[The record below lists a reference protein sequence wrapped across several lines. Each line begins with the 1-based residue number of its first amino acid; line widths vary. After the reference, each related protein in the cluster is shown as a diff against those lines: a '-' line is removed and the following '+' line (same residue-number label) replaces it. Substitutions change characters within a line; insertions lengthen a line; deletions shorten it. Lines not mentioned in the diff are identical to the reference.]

1 MHMRIVNTGSY
12 SRQNNMNTLKHFH
25 QLACPFW
32 RGKGSLKA
40 WLLLA
45 AVIGFS
51 LAIVRV
57 SVYITAWNK
66 DFYDALEQFNRP
78 LLYALLWQYLGF
90 IALTVGFV
98 VLGNWLRKILVFRWR
113 EQLTQHFTQMWLAQH
128 RAYRLQTQP
137 QGEPDNPDQRI
148 AEDCFLLADKS
159 IDLFK
164 YFIMN
169 AAKLGAFVIVLWQ
182 LSGSLK
188 IDIGGKI
195 WVLHGYLVWVALG
208 YTLVC
213 TLATHLIGRKLHPLN
228 IDRQHREAD
237 YRASLLRVRDHA
249 EQIAFYRGETSEHRR
264 LNRRFAAVRENWH
277 ALIGRELRLET
288 FSATYLR
295 VTQFIPIAAALPLY
309 LAHTLTFGG
318 LMQARSAFG
327 NVQDG
332 FGWFMDYYKRIMEW
346 AAVVSRLADFQ
357 AALDDVPTLPET
369 ESSTPVQAA
378 VIQLNQL
385 VVRRNRPI
393 NAQIGAGEYVLLDGK
408 SGAGKTSLLRV
419 LAGLTAPDSGSVRL
433 SGSVL
438 FLPQKSYLALGSL
451 KNLLSYPSATPLP
464 EDAIRTALAKVGL
477 ARLNDEL
484 DAVADWQARLSGGE
498 QQRIG
503 IARALLHRPQILA
516 MDEPTAALD
525 DASAEALFALLQQ
538 ELPHTAVLCATHQ
551 AVLRERFARRIEL
564 LAEE

>member
-1 MHMRIVNTGSY
+1 
-12 SRQNNMNTLKHFH
+12 MNTLKHFYL
-25 QLACPFW
+25 LACPFW

-45 AVIGFS
+45 AVISFA

-57 SVYITAWNK
+57 SVHITAWNK

-78 LLYALLWQYLGF
+78 LLYALLWRYLGY

-113 EQLTQHFTQMWLAQH
+113 AQLNEAFTQMWLAQH
-128 RAYRLQTQP
+128 RAYRLQIRSE
-137 QGEPDNPDQRI
+137 GEPDNPDQRI

-169 AAKLGAFVIVLWQ
+169 AAKLGAFVVVLWQ

-188 IDIGGKI
+188 IDIGGKT

-237 YRASLLRVRDHA
+237 YRANLLRVRDHA
-249 EQIAFYRGETSEHRR
+249 EQIAFYRGENIEHLR
-264 LNRRFAAVRENWH
+264 LRRRFAAVRDNWH

-295 VTQFIPIAAALPLY
+295 ITQFIPIAAALPLY

-357 AALDDVPTLPET
+357 AALERVPTLPET
-369 ESSTPVQAA
+369 QTQPETASPAL
-378 VIQLNQL
+378 IQLDRL
-385 VVRRNRPI
+385 VVRQNQPI
-393 NAQIGAGEYVLLDGK
+393 SAQIRAGERVLLDGR

-419 LAGLTAPDSGSVRL
+419 LAGLTAPEGGSVQITA
-433 SGSVL
+433 STL
-438 FLPQKSYLALGSL
+438 FLPQKPYLPQGSL
-451 KNLLSYPSATPLP
+451 KNLLCYPALP
-464 EDAIRTALAKVGL
+464 TQPENELRAVLEQVGL
-477 ARLNDEL
+477 AQLAPEL
-484 DAVADWQARLSGGE
+484 ATQADWQTRLSGGE
-498 QQRIG
+498 
-503 IARALLHRPQILA
+503 
-516 MDEPTAALD
+516 
-525 DASAEALFALLQQ
+525 
-538 ELPHTAVLCATHQ
+538 
-551 AVLRERFARRIEL
+551 
-564 LAEE
+564 

>member
-1 MHMRIVNTGSY
+1 
-12 SRQNNMNTLKHFH
+12 MNTLKHFY
-25 QLACPFW
+25 QLARLFW

-45 AVIGFS
+45 AVIGFA
-51 LAIVRV
+51 LAIVRM

-78 LLYALLWQYLGF
+78 LLYALLWQYLGY
-90 IALTVGFV
+90 IAFTVGFV

-113 EQLTQHFTQMWLAQH
+113 EQLTEQFTQMWLTRH
-128 RAYRLQTQP
+128 RAYRLQIQL

-188 IDIGGKI
+188 IDIGGKT
-195 WVLHGYLVWVALG
+195 WMLHGYLVWVALG

-237 YRASLLRVRDHA
+237 YRANLLRVRDHA
-249 EQIAFYRGETSEHRR
+249 EQIAFYRGENTEYLR
-264 LNRRFAAVRENWH
+264 LRRRFAAVRDNWY
-277 ALIGRELRLET
+277 ALIGRELRLEI

-346 AAVVSRLADFQ
+346 AAVVSRLVDFQ

-438 FLPQKSYLALGSL
+438 FLPQKPYLALGSL

-464 EDAIRTALAKVGL
+464 EDAIRAALAKVGL

-538 ELPHTAVLCATHQ
+538 ELLHTAVLCATHQ

>member
-1 MHMRIVNTGSY
+1 M
-12 SRQNNMNTLKHFH
+12 
-25 QLACPFW
+25 
-32 RGKGSLKA
+32 
-40 WLLLA
+40 
-45 AVIGFS
+45 
-51 LAIVRV
+51 
-57 SVYITAWNK
+57 YITAWNK

-78 LLYALLWQYLGF
+78 LLYTLLWQYLGY
-90 IALTVGFV
+90 IAFTVGFV

-113 EQLTQHFTQMWLAQH
+113 EQLTEQFTQMWLDRH
-128 RAYRLQTQP
+128 RAYRLQIQP

-237 YRASLLRVRDHA
+237 YRANLLRVRDHA
-249 EQIAFYRGETSEHRR
+249 EQIAFYRGENTEYLR
-264 LNRRFAAVRENWH
+264 LRRRFAAVRDNWY

-419 LAGLTAPDSGSVRL
+419 LAGLTAPDGGSVRIM
-433 SGSVL
+433 GRTL
-438 FLPQKSYLALGSL
+438 FLPQKPYLALDSL

-498 QQRIG
+498 QQRIS

-551 AVLRERFARRIEL
+551 AVLRERFGRRVEL

>member
-1 MHMRIVNTGSY
+1 
-12 SRQNNMNTLKHFH
+12 MNTLKHFY
-25 QLACPFW
+25 QLARPFW
-32 RGKGSLKA
+32 GGKGSLKA

-45 AVIGFS
+45 AVIGFA

-78 LLYALLWQYLGF
+78 LLYTLLWQYLGY
-90 IALTVGFV
+90 IAFTVGFV

-113 EQLTQHFTQMWLAQH
+113 EQLTEQFTQMWLARH
-128 RAYRLQTQP
+128 RAYRLQIQP

-237 YRASLLRVRDHA
+237 YRANLLRVRDHA
-249 EQIAFYRGETSEHRR
+249 EQIAFYRGENTEHLR
-264 LNRRFAAVRENWH
+264 LRRRFAAVRENWH
-277 ALIGRELRLET
+277 ALIERELRLET

-295 VTQFIPIAAALPLY
+295 ITQFIPIAAALPLY

-369 ESSTPVQAA
+369 ELPQPQDDAAASVQFE
-378 VIQLNQL
+378 QM
-385 VVRRNRPI
+385 VVRQNRPI

-419 LAGLTAPDSGSVRL
+419 LAGLTAPDGGSVRIM
-433 SGSVL
+433 GRTL
-438 FLPQKSYLALGSL
+438 FLPQKPYLALGSL

-503 IARALLHRPQILA
+503 ITRALLHRPQILA

>member
-169 AAKLGAFVIVLWQ
+169 AAKLGAFVVVLWQ

-188 IDIGGKI
+188 IDIGGKT
-195 WVLHGYLVWVALG
+195 WQLQGYLVWVALG

-228 IDRQHREAD
+228 IDRQHREAN

-249 EQIAFYRGETSEHRR
+249 EQIAFYRGENSE
-264 LNRRFAAVRENWH
+264 
-277 ALIGRELRLET
+277 
-288 FSATYLR
+288 
-295 VTQFIPIAAALPLY
+295 
-309 LAHTLTFGG
+309 
-318 LMQARSAFG
+318 
-327 NVQDG
+327 
-332 FGWFMDYYKRIMEW
+332 
-346 AAVVSRLADFQ
+346 
-357 AALDDVPTLPET
+357 
-369 ESSTPVQAA
+369 
-378 VIQLNQL
+378 
-385 VVRRNRPI
+385 
-393 NAQIGAGEYVLLDGK
+393 
-408 SGAGKTSLLRV
+408 KT
-419 LAGLTAPDSGSVRL
+419 A
-433 SGSVL
+433 
-438 FLPQKSYLALGSL
+438 
-451 KNLLSYPSATPLP
+451 
-464 EDAIRTALAKVGL
+464 
-477 ARLNDEL
+477 
-484 DAVADWQARLSGGE
+484 
-498 QQRIG
+498 
-503 IARALLHRPQILA
+503 
-516 MDEPTAALD
+516 
-525 DASAEALFALLQQ
+525 
-538 ELPHTAVLCATHQ
+538 
-551 AVLRERFARRIEL
+551 
-564 LAEE
+564 

>member
-1 MHMRIVNTGSY
+1 
-12 SRQNNMNTLKHFH
+12 
-25 QLACPFW
+25 
-32 RGKGSLKA
+32 
-40 WLLLA
+40 
-45 AVIGFS
+45 
-51 LAIVRV
+51 
-57 SVYITAWNK
+57 
-66 DFYDALEQFNRP
+66 
-78 LLYALLWQYLGF
+78 
-90 IALTVGFV
+90 
-98 VLGNWLRKILVFRWR
+98 
-113 EQLTQHFTQMWLAQH
+113 
-128 RAYRLQTQP
+128 
-137 QGEPDNPDQRI
+137 
-148 AEDCFLLADKS
+148 
-159 IDLFK
+159 
-164 YFIMN
+164 MN
-169 AAKLGAFVIVLWQ
+169 AAKLGAFVVVLWQ

-188 IDIGGKI
+188 IEIGGKT

-249 EQIAFYRGETSEHRR
+249 EQIAFYRGENSEKSR
-264 LNRRFAAVRENWH
+264 LSCRFAAVRDNWYT
-277 ALIGRELRLET
+277 LIGRELRLET

-551 AVLRERFARRIEL
+551 AVLRERFGRRIEL
-564 LAEE
+564 LADGE

>member
-1 MHMRIVNTGSY
+1 
-12 SRQNNMNTLKHFH
+12 MNTLKHFY
-25 QLACPFW
+25 QLARPFW

-45 AVIGFS
+45 AVIGFA

-78 LLYALLWQYLGF
+78 LLYTLLWQYLGY
-90 IALTVGFV
+90 IAFTVGFV

-113 EQLTQHFTQMWLAQH
+113 EQLTEQFTQMWLTRH
-128 RAYRLQTQP
+128 RAYRLQIQP

-169 AAKLGAFVIVLWQ
+169 AAKLGAFVVVLWQ

-237 YRASLLRVRDHA
+237 YRANLLRVRDHA
-249 EQIAFYRGETSEHRR
+249 EQIAFYRGENTEHLR
-264 LNRRFAAVRENWH
+264 LRRRFAAVRENWH

-309 LAHTLTFGG
+309 LARTLTFGG

-346 AAVVSRLADFQ
+346 AAVVSRLVDFQ
-357 AALDDVPTLPET
+357 AALDDVPTLPDVEMKS
-369 ESSTPVQAA
+369 ESPAPAQAA

-419 LAGLTAPDSGSVRL
+419 
-433 SGSVL
+433 
-438 FLPQKSYLALGSL
+438 
-451 KNLLSYPSATPLP
+451 
-464 EDAIRTALAKVGL
+464 LAKVGL

-564 LAEE
+564 LADGE

>member
-1 MHMRIVNTGSY
+1 
-12 SRQNNMNTLKHFH
+12 MNTLKHFY
-25 QLACPFW
+25 QLARPFW
-32 RGKGSLKA
+32 GGKGSLKA

-45 AVIGFS
+45 AVIGFA

-113 EQLTQHFTQMWLAQH
+113 EQLTEQFTQMWLARH
-128 RAYRLQTQP
+128 RAYRLQIQP

-237 YRASLLRVRDHA
+237 YRANLLRVRDHA
-249 EQIAFYRGETSEHRR
+249 EQIAFYRGENTEHLR
-264 LNRRFAAVRENWH
+264 LRRRFAAVRENWH
-277 ALIGRELRLET
+277 ALIERELRLET

-295 VTQFIPIAAALPLY
+295 ITQFIPIAAALPLY

-369 ESSTPVQAA
+369 ELPQPQDDAAASVQFE
-378 VIQLNQL
+378 QM
-385 VVRRNRPI
+385 VVRQNRPI

-419 LAGLTAPDSGSVRL
+419 LAGLTAPDGGSVRIM
-433 SGSVL
+433 GRTL
-438 FLPQKSYLALGSL
+438 FLPQKPYLALDSL

-503 IARALLHRPQILA
+503 ITRALLHRPQILA

-525 DASAEALFALLQQ
+525 DAFAEALFALLQQ

>member
-1 MHMRIVNTGSY
+1 MR
-12 SRQNNMNTLKHFH
+12 
-25 QLACPFW
+25 
-32 RGKGSLKA
+32 
-40 WLLLA
+40 
-45 AVIGFS
+45 
-51 LAIVRV
+51 
-57 SVYITAWNK
+57 
-66 DFYDALEQFNRP
+66 D
-78 LLYALLWQYLGF
+78 
-90 IALTVGFV
+90 
-98 VLGNWLRKILVFRWR
+98 NW
-113 EQLTQHFTQMWLAQH
+113 
-128 RAYRLQTQP
+128 Y
-137 QGEPDNPDQRI
+137 
-148 AEDCFLLADKS
+148 
-159 IDLFK
+159 
-164 YFIMN
+164 
-169 AAKLGAFVIVLWQ
+169 
-182 LSGSLK
+182 
-188 IDIGGKI
+188 
-195 WVLHGYLVWVALG
+195 
-208 YTLVC
+208 
-213 TLATHLIGRKLHPLN
+213 
-228 IDRQHREAD
+228 
-237 YRASLLRVRDHA
+237 
-249 EQIAFYRGETSEHRR
+249 
-264 LNRRFAAVRENWH
+264 

-357 AALDDVPTLPET
+357 AALDDVPALPET
-369 ESSTPVQAA
+369 ESSAPVQDA

-385 VVRRNRPI
+385 VVRQNRPI

-438 FLPQKSYLALGSL
+438 FLPQKPYLALGSL

-464 EDAIRTALAKVGL
+464 EDAIRAALAKVGL

>member
-148 AEDCFLLADKS
+148 AEDCFLLANKS

-169 AAKLGAFVIVLWQ
+169 AAKLGAFVVVLWQ

-188 IDIGGKI
+188 IDIGGKT
-195 WVLHGYLVWVALG
+195 WQLQGYLVWVALG

-228 IDRQHREAD
+228 IDRQHREAN

-249 EQIAFYRGETSEHRR
+249 EQIAFYRGENSEKNR
-264 LNRRFAAVRENWH
+264 LSRRFAAVRDNWY

-357 AALDDVPTLPET
+357 AALNGVPTLAAT
-369 ESSTPVQAA
+369 ESPEPTSSAS
-378 VIQLNQL
+378 IQFNQL
-385 VVRRNRPI
+385 VVRHNRPI
-393 NAQIGAGEYVLLDGK
+393 NAQIGTGECVLLDGK

-419 LAGLTAPDSGSVRL
+419 LAGLNAPDGGSVL
-433 SGSVL
+433 IAGSVL
-438 FLPQKSYLALGSL
+438 FLPQKPYLSLGSL
-451 KNLLSYPSATPLP
+451 KNLLSYPSATALP
-464 EDAIRTALAKVGL
+464 EDSIRAALAKVGL
-477 ARLNDEL
+477 AQLNDEL
-484 DAVADWQARLSGGE
+484 GTVTDWQARLSGGE

-503 IARALLHRPQILA
+503 IARALLHRPQVLA

-525 DASAEALFALLQQ
+525 DASAAHLFALLRQ
-538 ELPHTAVLCATHQ
+538 ELPQTAMLCATHQ
-551 AVLRERFARRIEL
+551 MVLRQRFTRRIEL
-564 LAEE
+564 LERA

>member
-1 MHMRIVNTGSY
+1 
-12 SRQNNMNTLKHFH
+12 MNTLKHFY
-25 QLACPFW
+25 QLARPFW

-45 AVIGFS
+45 AVIGFA

-78 LLYALLWQYLGF
+78 LLYTLLWQYLGY
-90 IALTVGFV
+90 IAFTVGFV

-113 EQLTQHFTQMWLAQH
+113 EQLTEQFTQMWLARH
-128 RAYRLQTQP
+128 RAYRLQIQP

-169 AAKLGAFVIVLWQ
+169 AAKLGAFVVVLWQ

-188 IDIGGKI
+188 IDIGGKT
-195 WVLHGYLVWVALG
+195 WMLHGYLVWVALG

-237 YRASLLRVRDHA
+237 YRANLLRVRDHA
-249 EQIAFYRGETSEHRR
+249 EQIAFYRGENSEHRR
-264 LNRRFAAVRENWH
+264 LSRRFAAVRENWY

-309 LAHTLTFGG
+309 LAHTLTF
-318 LMQARSAFG
+318 
-327 NVQDG
+327 
-332 FGWFMDYYKRIMEW
+332 
-346 AAVVSRLADFQ
+346 
-357 AALDDVPTLPET
+357 
-369 ESSTPVQAA
+369 
-378 VIQLNQL
+378 
-385 VVRRNRPI
+385 
-393 NAQIGAGEYVLLDGK
+393 AG
-408 SGAGKTSLLRV
+408 
-419 LAGLTAPDSGSVRL
+419 
-433 SGSVL
+433 
-438 FLPQKSYLALGSL
+438 
-451 KNLLSYPSATPLP
+451 
-464 EDAIRTALAKVGL
+464 
-477 ARLNDEL
+477 
-484 DAVADWQARLSGGE
+484 
-498 QQRIG
+498 
-503 IARALLHRPQILA
+503 
-516 MDEPTAALD
+516 
-525 DASAEALFALLQQ
+525 
-538 ELPHTAVLCATHQ
+538 
-551 AVLRERFARRIEL
+551 
-564 LAEE
+564 